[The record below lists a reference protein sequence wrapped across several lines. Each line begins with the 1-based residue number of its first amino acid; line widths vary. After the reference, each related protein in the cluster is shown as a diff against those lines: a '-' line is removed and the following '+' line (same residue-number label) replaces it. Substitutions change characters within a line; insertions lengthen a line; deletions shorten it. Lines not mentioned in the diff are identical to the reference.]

1 VSATNKHP
9 DEIRIKAFKP
19 IKKSR
24 LHDSSKQKGLNQ
36 TVNRNKVSMVTD
48 MSTSLMSSATADVMS
63 FINKINSTGYGYGGS
78 NIVAAHPDTT
88 LAHQDAG
95 EDIEEFD

>member
-1 VSATNKHP
+1 M
-9 DEIRIKAFKP
+9 RIKAFKP

-63 FINKINSTGYGYGGS
+63 FINKINSTGYGYGSGM
-78 NIVAAHPDTT
+78 VVAHPDTP